1 MMQISRKSHFKTTAG
16 IPALFLLSCLA
27 APALAQNTTSKM
39 DGMKLSSDQP
49 IAIESDQLEVRDQ
62 EHKAYF
68 HGQRESG
75 SGNHDAAGRQ
85 DDGSLQEQG

>member
-1 MMQISRKSHFKTTAG
+1 MMQISRNAPFKRTAG
-16 IPALFLLSCLA
+16 ISAAIVLACLSTPAF
-27 APALAQNTTSKM
+27 AQNTTSKM

-68 HGQRESG
+68 T
-75 SGNHDAAGRQ
+75 GNVKVVQ
-85 DDGSLQEQG
+85 